1 MVRLFGRR
9 RRTEDAMRRTR
20 ETWFGRIGRLFQAGD
35 GDERAWDDLEEA
47 LISADVGV
55 TATQAVI
62 LRTRERLQKQ
72 GASTNG
78 NRVLEAIKGEMSALL
93 DQREGAVSSMV
104 EPGGQRPK
112 PLVVLVVGVN
122 GSGKTTSIAKLA
134 HYFKEH
140 GDRVILGAADTFRAA
155 AIEQL
160 QVWGK
165 RLDAEVVAH
174 QSGGDS
180 AAVAFDAVQAA
191 QARGADVVVI
201 DTAGRLHT
209 KSNLMEE
216 LKKVR
221 RVVQRLD
228 DSAPHLTLLVL
239 DAMTGQN
246 GLAQARAFV
255 DAVAC
260 DGIFLAKL
268 DGTARGGI
276 AFAIEQELGLPVLFI
291 GTGEGAEDMSPFD
304 PDQFVE
310 ALFATSTT
318 DARAERP

>member
-1 MVRLFGRR
+1 MVKLFGRR
-9 RRTEDAMRRTR
+9 ERTEEGVRRTR
-20 ETWFGRIGRLFQAGD
+20 ETWFGRIGRLFHAGGDD
-35 GDERAWDDLEEA
+35 GRAWDDLEEA

-55 TATQAVI
+55 AATQAVI
-62 LRTRERLQKQ
+62 QRTRASLQQQ
-72 GASTNG
+72 GLDGNG
-78 NRVLEAIKGEMSALL
+78 DRVLEALKSEMSMLL
-93 DQREGAVSSMV
+93 GQREGTALSLV
-104 EPGGQRPK
+104 EPGGLRPK
-112 PLVVLVVGVN
+112 PLVVLIVGVN
-122 GSGKTTSIAKLA
+122 GSGKTTSIAKLT
-134 HYFKEH
+134 HYFKEN
-140 GDRVILGAADTFRAA
+140 GDQVILGAADTFRAA

-165 RLDAEVVAH
+165 RLDTEVVAH

-180 AAVAFDAVQAA
+180 AAVAFDAIQAA
-191 QARGADVVVI
+191 QARGADVVII

-239 DAMTGQN
+239 DATTGQN
-246 GLAQARAFV
+246 GLAQARTFV
-255 DAVAC
+255 DVVAC

-276 AFAIEQELGLPVLFI
+276 AFAIQQELGLPVLFI
-291 GTGEGAEDMSPFD
+291 GTGEGAEDISPFD

-310 ALFATSTT
+310 ALFATSSA
-318 DARAERP
+318 DAGAD